1 MNERD
6 DNIIISL
13 TAYAGAYAA
22 ILHST
27 KSSKKKRGV
36 WGKKLLME
44 QQKKG
49 AYNGIVWPS
58 LDRSWR
64 LSKVFLNEYRNF
76 SGINWKRFCTFTSF
90 RSYLEKYLD

>member
-6 DNIIISL
+6 DNIIVSL
-13 TAYAGAYAA
+13 TAYAA

-49 AYNGIVWPS
+49 AYNGIV
-58 LDRSWR
+58 
-64 LSKVFLNEYRNF
+64 
-76 SGINWKRFCTFTSF
+76 
-90 RSYLEKYLD
+90 

>member
-6 DNIIISL
+6 DNIIVSL

-49 AYNGIVWPS
+49 AYNGIV
-58 LDRSWR
+58 
-64 LSKVFLNEYRNF
+64 
-76 SGINWKRFCTFTSF
+76 
-90 RSYLEKYLD
+90 